1 MMTTEPTPQ
10 PLFSADD
17 IARRVAELGAEITDF
32 YRDSPLTVVALTN
45 GAMFF
50 AADLLRHIQLPLY
63 VDTLSVA
70 SYRADRRGDQFEF
83 RSQLKLD
90 PTGRRILLVDE
101 VLDSGVTLQ
110 RVSDFLRQRHDV
122 LDVRTAVIVS
132 KAIARPPEG
141 LPQADWTGFS
151 APDGYLVGYGLDSH
165 ELYRNLPYI
174 AVLK

>member
-1 MMTTEPTPQ
+1 MMTTDQKPQ
-10 PLFSADD
+10 LLFSADD

-70 SYRADRRGDQFEF
+70 SYHADRRGDQFEF
-83 RSQLKLD
+83 RSQLKLN

-110 RVSDFLRQRHDV
+110 RVSDFLRQHDV

>member
-1 MMTTEPTPQ
+1 MKHFTFEE
-10 PLFSADD
+10 LEHSA
-17 IARRVAELGAEITDF
+17 IADALHIDNHANEKVRANLRR
-32 YRDSPLTVVALTN
+32 
-45 GAMFF
+45 
-50 AADLLRHIQLPLY
+50 
-63 VDTLSVA
+63 
-70 SYRADRRGDQFEF
+70 
-83 RSQLKLD
+83 
-90 PTGRRILLVDE
+90 LVDE

>member
-1 MMTTEPTPQ
+1 MMTTDQQPQ
-10 PLFSADD
+10 LLFSADD

-70 SYRADRRGDQFEF
+70 SYHADRRGDQFEF
-83 RSQLKLD
+83 RSQLKLN

-110 RVSDFLRQRHDV
+110 RVSDFLRQHDV

>member
-1 MMTTEPTPQ
+1 MMTTDQQPQ
-10 PLFSADD
+10 LLFSADD

-70 SYRADRRGDQFEF
+70 SYHADRRGDQFEF
-83 RSQLKLD
+83 RSQLKLN

-110 RVSDFLRQRHDV
+110 RVSDFLRQHDV

-141 LPQADWTGFS
+141 LPQADWTGFI

>member
-1 MMTTEPTPQ
+1 MMTTDQQPQ
-10 PLFSADD
+10 LLFSADD

-70 SYRADRRGDQFEF
+70 SYHADRRGDQFEF
-83 RSQLKLD
+83 RSQLKLN

-110 RVSDFLRQRHDV
+110 RVSDFLRQHDV

-132 KAIARPPEG
+132 KAIARPSEG